1 MHDPATELAEVEESE
16 ARLAGSPA
24 AMPATHW
31 TQVLSARDRDSPG
44 ADAALAS
51 LCEAYWFSLYKFVRR
66 SGFNHHDAQDLTQ
79 AFFQRLLQRDW
90 LQGVDQA
97 KGRFRTF
104 LLCALSN
111 FLANHREKISAVKR
125 GGLAE
130 TVAWSEDT
138 DEPGLAEW
146 EAQAVDASVE
156 FDQLWCCALANQA
169 LCRLQREYERCGKIE
184 IFRALSPL
192 LTSPVAA
199 GLYERTA
206 RRLQC
211 TEGALRIR
219 TRRLFQPFG
228 EPLRA
233 EVARTVSDP
242 ALVEEELRAVVKCW
256 AATV

>member
-16 ARLAGSPA
+16 ARISGSPA

-31 TQVLSARDRDSPG
+31 RLVLSARDRDSPG

-51 LCEAYWFSLYKFVRR
+51 LCEAYWFPLYKFVRR
-66 SGFNHHDAQDLTQ
+66 SEFNHHDAQDLTQ
-79 AFFQRLLQRDW
+79 AFFQHLLQRDW

-104 LLCALSN
+104 LLCALAN
-111 FLANHREKISAVKR
+111 FLANHRQRVSAVKR

-130 TVAWSEDT
+130 TVACREDT
-138 DEPGLAEW
+138 DEPSLAER
-146 EAQAVDASVE
+146 EAQGPDASVE
-156 FDQLWCCALANQA
+156 FDQLWCCALAKQA
-169 LCRLQREYERCGKIE
+169 LCRLQREYERCGRIKM
-184 IFRALSPL
+184 FRALSPL

-199 GLYERTA
+199 GFYEQTA

-219 TRRLFQPFG
+219 THRLFQRFG
-228 EPLRA
+228 ELLRT

-242 ALVEEELRAVVKCW
+242 ELVEEELRAVVKCW
-256 AATV
+256 ARSV